1 MVLRQPLMRTSVA
14 TLVLGISLPL
24 VTSFSFPGVL
34 PGSALRRD
42 VNVMGAVGRALP
54 RTAARCNA
62 ARSMVMADDAAPATV
77 QEPFVAAGMT
87 VENFWERCVGTWT
100 GLRSSHSIAFGQI
113 EQVNSDMKIVR
124 CGDDDEELIQICK
137 TYGYTPSDCVS
148 ILRVS
153 WESTSDWDDHEKVTE
168 GSSVVAL
175 VKTEGNTKGK
185 VLRSKGYTEEIPAAG
200 DWIMK
205 DDGSFYM
212 KTIYSGTGAEE
223 TFWFPTPDLRMR
235 TSCILSQ
242 GGKGVTTATFTTE
255 IRQKEKA

>member
-1 MVLRQPLMRTSVA
+1 MRTSVA

-113 EQVNSDMKIVR
+113 GEWRRDIFSVCGTLATSERSDVVVLHLRYWPSSPAVLVLDWTAARQVVERDRFS
-124 CGDDDEELIQICK
+124 
-137 TYGYTPSDCVS
+137 
-148 ILRVS
+148 
-153 WESTSDWDDHEKVTE
+153 
-168 GSSVVAL
+168 AL
-175 VKTEGNTKGK
+175 
-185 VLRSKGYTEEIPAAG
+185 LALWLQDS
-200 DWIMK
+200 
-205 DDGSFYM
+205 
-212 KTIYSGTGAEE
+212 
-223 TFWFPTPDLRMR
+223 
-235 TSCILSQ
+235 
-242 GGKGVTTATFTTE
+242 
-255 IRQKEKA
+255 